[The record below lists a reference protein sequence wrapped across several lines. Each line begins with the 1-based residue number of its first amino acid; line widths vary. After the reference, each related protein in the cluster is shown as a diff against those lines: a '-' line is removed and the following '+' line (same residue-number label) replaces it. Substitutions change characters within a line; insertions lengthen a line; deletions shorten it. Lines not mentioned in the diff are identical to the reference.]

1 MCDRCAAGFT
11 FFGLAEPQAA
21 MLEHYEAAL
30 CAGWAGADQDVA
42 PADRLAA
49 LQRDPSAFLAALADR
64 IDPPTS
70 TYDAAT
76 SASASLTRW
85 LWDGEFCGE
94 VVLTLRGDSTG
105 DDRFNIA
112 CVVVP
117 GKQQNGYEDR
127 ARQQLISEARQL
139 GLLAKVETS
148 DR

>member
-1 MCDRCAAGFT
+1 
-11 FFGLAEPQAA
+11 